1 MATFVALL
9 RAVNVSGQNTIAMA
23 ELRRALGEAG
33 FAAVESYV
41 QSGNLVFEADGDVGG
56 AQAAR
61 VHDVVAS
68 GFGYDVAVVALTA
81 ADLAAVVGGNPFL
94 SPSAPPVAEKAL
106 HVTFLERPVEEA
118 PFGDRQLPA
127 APGESAAL
135 GLDGR
140 CVYLRLPHGYGRSK
154 LNNAWFE
161 RTLGVRATTRN
172 WRTVVALA
180 AMSAREG

>member
-1 MATFVALL
+1 MTTVVALL

-23 ELRRALGEAG
+23 ELRRALEEAG

-41 QSGNLVFEADGDVGG
+41 QSGNVVFEVDGDVGG
-56 AQAAR
+56 EQAAR

-68 GFGYDVAVVALTA
+68 GFGHDVAVVVLTA
-81 ADLAAVVGGNPFL
+81 TDVAAVVRGNPFVA
-94 SPSAPPVAEKAL
+94 PGAPPGAEKAL
-106 HVTFLERPVEEA
+106 HVTFLERPVEQA
-118 PFGDRQLPA
+118 SFGDRQLPA

-140 CVYLRLPHGYGRSK
+140 CVYLRLPHGSGRTK

-161 RTLGVRATTRN
+161 RVLGVRATTRN

-180 AMSAREG
+180 GMSAREG